1 MPFDFIREYTVGKTM
16 LDKQFSIE
24 LYNFLRSFYSVE
36 DFVKSMIFMQNTHS
50 PYFAF
55 YIPSERQLIVNFD
68 KIANDIHTYLNNLN
82 IDNKDKVLALH
93 LCLFHF
99 INHEF
104 KHILQEK
111 NKENNPYTIENR
123 LLTLS
128 DWLEQH
134 YSKRDMLFSH
144 YKIDPIERQAE
155 LSSLSEVINMA
166 KQANISTLVTE
177 MTNRYLRNA
186 IEGYCDTLKCYPA
199 KHFLE
204 DYRYI
209 CVHRNSKI
217 ENLLSELDQY
227 PINQTNL
234 QTRIELGLRIKESEY
249 KTLELKK

>member
-1 MPFDFIREYTVGKTM
+1 MPFDFIQEYTIGKAT
-16 LDKQFSIE
+16 LNKQFSIE

-36 DFVKSMIFMQNTHS
+36 DFVKSMKLIQNTHS

-55 YIPSERQLIVNFD
+55 YIPSERKLIVNFD
-68 KIANDIHTYLNNLN
+68 KMANDIHTYLNNLN
-82 IDNKDKVLALH
+82 INNKDKVLALH

-111 NKENNPYTIENR
+111 NKEDNPNTIENR

-134 YSKRDMLFSH
+134 YMERNMLFSR

-155 LSSLSEVINMA
+155 LSALSEFINMS
-166 KQANISTLVTE
+166 KQANIDTLVTE
-177 MTNRYLRNA
+177 MTNRYLQNA
-186 IEGYCDTLKCYPA
+186 IEGYCVTLKYYPA

-204 DYRYI
+204 DYSYI
-209 CVHRNSKI
+209 CGYMNAEI
-217 ENLLSELDQY
+217 DNLLDELDQY
-227 PINQTNL
+227 PITQTNL
-234 QTRIELGLRIKESEY
+234 HTRIELGLRIKESEY
-249 KTLELKK
+249 KTLKLKK

>member
-1 MPFDFIREYTVGKTM
+1 MPFDFIREYTMGKDT

-36 DFVKSMIFMQNTHS
+36 DFVKSMLFMQNTHS
-50 PYFAF
+50 QYFAF
-55 YIPSERQLIVNFD
+55 YIPSERKLIVNFD
-68 KIANDIHTYLNNLN
+68 KMANDIHTYLNNLS

-111 NKENNPYTIENR
+111 NKENNPNTIENR

-128 DWLEQH
+128 DWLERH
-134 YSKRDMLFSH
+134 YRERNILFSH

-155 LSSLSEVINMA
+155 LSALSEFINMS
-166 KQANISTLVTE
+166 KQADINTLVTE

-186 IEGYCDTLKCYPA
+186 IEGYCDTLNYYPA

-204 DYRYI
+204 DYRYT
-209 CVHRNSKI
+209 CEYVNAEI
-217 ENLLSELDQY
+217 ENLLGELDQY
-227 PINQTNL
+227 PITQTNL

-249 KTLELKK
+249 KTLN